1 MNNKKCFLLCACV
14 ALLMT
19 GGYVQAAP
27 FSIDLN
33 RITYSYGSTNHTLD
47 FSVASNFGPTDIDP
61 ATGYRLSW
69 DALET
74 SGSSVAVDGVYRM
87 SIPQATVLL
96 PEPYALSAINGWDG
110 DPLATPPTEWQVSA
124 LISNITNAT
133 TTDTVYEVE
142 VGGGT
147 YDVDGVNVDASAVW
161 FTGDAEGTHYNNA
174 LYIGSDI
181 SIAGYYWDSWDS
193 GDGRIFLTDL
203 NPQDTTLELMV
214 DITNSGQ
221 TFSSYYK
228 LDGEASWNLAYSHTL
243 PAGVGTMSGFFDS
256 HPYVSIENT
265 SVVPVPAAV
274 WLFGSGILGLI
285 GVAQRKRRRPLLG

>member
-1 MNNKKCFLLCACV
+1 MNKKKRFLRYACAV
-14 ALLMT
+14 WLMA

-27 FSIDLN
+27 FSIDVN
-33 RITYSYGSTNHTLD
+33 RITYSYGTTNHTLD
-47 FSVASNFGPTDIDP
+47 FSVASNFGPSDIDP
-61 ATGYRLSW
+61 ATGYRLTW
-69 DALET
+69 DSLET
-74 SGSSVAVDGVYRM
+74 SGSSAALDGVYRM
-87 SIPQATVLL
+87 SIPQATASQ
-96 PEPYALSAINGWDG
+96 PYPYALSAINGWGG
-110 DPLATPPTEWQVSA
+110 DPLATSPSEWQVSA
-124 LISNITNAT
+124 LISNIANAT
-133 TTDTVYEVE
+133 TTDIVYEVD

-147 YDVDGVNVDASAVW
+147 YDVDGVNVNVAAGW
-161 FTGDAEGTHYNNA
+161 FTGDTEGTHYDNA

-181 SIAGYYWDSWDS
+181 SIAGYYWDSWNS

-243 PAGVGTMSGFFDS
+243 PSGVGTMSGFFDS

-265 SVVPVPAAV
+265 SVVPIPAAV
-274 WLFGSGILGLI
+274 WLFGSGLLGLI
-285 GVAQRKRRRPLLG
+285 GVVRRKRQSK